1 MDNTGKQRLALMA
14 LWALG
19 LLLLA
24 VTLTAVV
31 AFGPLR
37 IVLENEATAF
47 MLAETV
53 LLFLWSCFWL
63 LRQTSGKK
71 RAAALG
77 LEILI
82 FTWCHQI
89 LLPLMVSGAYL
100 FMLACFGI
108 WIWGLLFRDIKLSP
122 VWKWLM
128 GLVLG
133 SAAWM
138 VLVCVISLTGRG
150 GLWLWRFLA
159 LGIGLWLLLL
169 FFFYWKRQGKIS
181 GSWRESLKTAEN
193 RFPKD
198 KASALLI
205 AFILTVLLVQAGRIN
220 IELDY
225 DSLHYGLRSPYVLDN
240 GFGIYENL
248 GMINLVYTYS
258 KGLEVLCLPLSGT
271 PTYGFVLCVS
281 YWACVLSLALI
292 GYLAAGRGGRKTG
305 LWAAALASAIP
316 GITNMGIT
324 AKNDMI
330 TLLHQLIIYGLLQQA
345 ILAGGM
351 RGSNAWNTEKGESA
365 GYKTGS
371 QAPWLFMAV
380 AVYLLTLVYKP
391 TALVFST
398 ALGGVGLLFLI
409 VRRRLPKVKARDFA
423 VLLLPGAAVAG
434 LWYRTW
440 LFTGVPMTSIFA
452 SIFERAGFEI
462 KYPYNFTHVIGD
474 PSLLTLGEKLER
486 LGKRLLGMLAA
497 PVGADMAH
505 VIIAWGT
512 ALVTLLLI
520 LWPLAAKKSK
530 DELDKFDCVL
540 LPVLALGSVFSIYTL
555 YQVDGNY
562 FILLY
567 ALLVVSTVGMIGKKW
582 DLSENHSLRKGL
594 CGLAAP
600 VMACSLFLTCL
611 TSWAGTPGFT
621 PVKLIHRGY
630 CDHRKAELAY
640 HQWKGCSELEKL
652 LTPRSRVL
660 SFGYHPD
667 ALRLDACVQSYHDV
681 TGSGGNVQLV
691 KTLDMFKEFLKYAG
705 IEYFY
710 LEAGYLTD
718 NPRALELVEYMI
730 EEGTLTDL
738 VYEYGNALGRVE
750 LTGQPS
756 EETEAAL
763 REFKELYCVF
773 NRGEYHG

>member
-1 MDNTGKQRLALMA
+1 MMENTGKQRRALAA

-19 LLLLA
+19 ILLLA

-31 AFGPLR
+31 ALGPLR
-37 IVLENEATAF
+37 IVLENRATVL
-47 MLAETV
+47 MLAETAF
-53 LLFLWSCFWL
+53 LFWWNCFWL

-71 RAAALG
+71 RTAALG
-77 LEILI
+77 MEIFI

-89 LLPLMVSGAYL
+89 FLPLFVSGVYL
-100 FMLACFGI
+100 LVLACFGM
-108 WIWGLLFRDIKLSP
+108 WLWSLFFRDIRLSA

-138 VLVCVISLTGRG
+138 VLVCAVSLTGRG

-159 LGIGLWLLLL
+159 LGIGLWVLLL
-169 FFFYWKRQGKIS
+169 FFFHWKRQGKTS
-181 GSWRESLKTAEN
+181 GSGRESLKTAEDC
-193 RFPKD
+193 FPKD
-198 KASALLI
+198 KVSALLT
-205 AFILTVLLVQAGRIN
+205 AFILTVLFVQAGRIN

-281 YWACVLSLALI
+281 YWACVLTLALI
-292 GYLAAGRGGRKTG
+292 GCLAARRGGRKTG
-305 LWAAALASAIP
+305 LWAAALAAAIP

-330 TLLHQLIIYGLLQQA
+330 TLFHQLIIYGLLQQA
-345 ILAGGM
+345 ILEGGKNAEPSEAGQ
-351 RGSNAWNTEKGESA
+351 RPDSR
-365 GYKTGS
+365 
-371 QAPWLFMAV
+371 APWLLMAV

-409 VRRRLPKVKARDFA
+409 ACRRLPKVRGRDLL
-423 VLLLPGAAVAG
+423 VLFLPGAAVAG

-440 LFTGVPMTSIFA
+440 RFTGVPMTSIFA
-452 SIFERAGFEI
+452 SIFEKAGFEI

-520 LWPLAAKKSK
+520 LWPLAAKKSR
-530 DELDKFDCVL
+530 DELDRFDCVL

-567 ALLVVSTVGMIGKKW
+567 ALLVVSTAGMIGEKW
-582 DLSENHSLRKGL
+582 NLSGNHGLRKGL
-594 CGLAAP
+594 LGLAAP
-600 VMACSLFLTCL
+600 VMACGLFLTCL

-621 PVKLIHRGY
+621 PVKLFHRGY
-630 CDHRKAELAY
+630 YDHREAEQAY

-691 KTLDMFKEFLKYAG
+691 KTLDLFEEFLEYAG

-718 NPRALELVEYMI
+718 NPRALELIEYMI

-750 LTGQPS
+750 LSGQPS
-756 EETEAAL
+756 EDTEASL
-763 REFKELYCVF
+763 REFRELYCVF
-773 NRGEYHG
+773 NRGEYHR